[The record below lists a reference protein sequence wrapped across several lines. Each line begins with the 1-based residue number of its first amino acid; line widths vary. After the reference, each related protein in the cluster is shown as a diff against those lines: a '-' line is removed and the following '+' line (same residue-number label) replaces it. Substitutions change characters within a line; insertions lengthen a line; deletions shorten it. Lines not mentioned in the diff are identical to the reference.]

1 MFNSHQPSEKDLP
14 SSSQLIKSTIIAFVV
29 ATILLALVILP
40 AEYGVDPTG
49 VGHALGL
56 KKMGEIKNTLKE
68 ESLIEPEVLIDE
80 NQIKNES
87 QTKST
92 IEINQ
97 EIMAVTIAPGEAIE
111 IKLEM
116 KKGAIA
122 QYKWSTENGTLNFNL
137 HGDGYKGMHKSATYK
152 KGKMVASDKGE
163 LVAEFDG
170 YHGWFWRN
178 RNDES
183 VNVKLEAMGDFIQM
197 KKMK

>member
-1 MFNSHQPSEKDLP
+1 MNHKHKPPESDLP
-14 SSSQLIKSTIIAFVV
+14 TSSQLLKSTIIAFVV
-29 ATILLALVILP
+29 ASFLLLLVILP

-49 VGHALGL
+49 VGEFIGL
-56 KKMGEIKNTLKE
+56 KKMGEIKISLEKE
-68 ESLIEPEVLIDE
+68 ALTEPEILKD
-80 NQIKNES
+80 NLTKNEKV
-87 QTKST
+87 KSG
-92 IEINQ
+92 IFEEKQDIMEVEI
-97 EIMAVTIAPGEAIE
+97 ASGEAIE

-122 QYKWSTENGTLNFNL
+122 QYKWSTENGALNFNL

-178 RNDES
+178 RNDAT
-183 VNVKLEAMGDFIQM
+183 VKVLLEVTGDFIQM
-197 KKMK
+197 KRI

>member
-1 MFNSHQPSEKDLP
+1 MNHTHKPPESDLP
-14 SSSQLIKSTIIAFVV
+14 TSSQLLKSTIIAFVV
-29 ATILLALVILP
+29 ASFLLLLVILP

-56 KKMGEIKNTLKE
+56 KKMGEIKKSLEKE
-68 ESLIEPEVLIDE
+68 ALTEPEILKDNLTK
-80 NQIKNES
+80 NQKV
-87 QTKST
+87 KS
-92 IEINQ
+92 EIFEEKQ
-97 EIMAVTIAPGEAIE
+97 DIMEVEIASGEAIE

-122 QYKWSTENGTLNFNL
+122 QYKWSTENGALNFNL
-137 HGDGYKGMHKSATYK
+137 HGDGYKGMHKTATYK

-178 RNDES
+178 RNDAT
-183 VNVKLEAMGDFIQM
+183 VKVLLEVTGDFIQM
-197 KKMK
+197 KRIK

>member
-14 SSSQLIKSTIIAFVV
+14 SSAQLLKSTIIAFVV
-29 ATILLALVILP
+29 ASFLLLLVILP

-49 VGHALGL
+49 VGEFIGL
-56 KKMGEIKNTLKE
+56 KKMGEIKISLEKE
-68 ESLIEPEVLIDE
+68 ALTEPEILKD
-80 NQIKNES
+80 NLTKNEKV
-87 QTKST
+87 KSG
-92 IEINQ
+92 IFEEKQDIMEVEI
-97 EIMAVTIAPGEAIE
+97 ASGEAIE

-122 QYKWSTENGTLNFNL
+122 QYKWSTENGALNFNL

-170 YHGWFWRN
+170 YHGWFLRN
-178 RNDES
+178 RNDAT
-183 VNVKLEAMGDFIQM
+183 VKVLLEVTGDFIQM
-197 KKMK
+197 KRI

>member
-1 MFNSHQPSEKDLP
+1 MNHTHKPPESDLP
-14 SSSQLIKSTIIAFVV
+14 TSSQLLKSTIIAFVV
-29 ATILLALVILP
+29 ASFLLLLVILP

-56 KKMGEIKNTLKE
+56 KKMGEIKKSLEKE
-68 ESLIEPEVLIDE
+68 ALTEPEILKD
-80 NQIKNES
+80 NLTKNEKV
-87 QTKST
+87 KS
-92 IEINQ
+92 EIFEEKQ
-97 EIMAVTIAPGEAIE
+97 DIMEVEIASGEAIE

-122 QYKWSTENGTLNFNL
+122 QYKWSTENGALNFNL
-137 HGDGYKGMHKSATYK
+137 HGDGYKGMHKTATYK

-178 RNDES
+178 RNDAT
-183 VNVKLEAMGDFIQM
+183 VKVLLEVTGDFIQM
-197 KKMK
+197 KRIK

>member
-1 MFNSHQPSEKDLP
+1 MNHKHKPPESDLP
-14 SSSQLIKSTIIAFVV
+14 TSSQLLKSTIIAFVV
-29 ATILLALVILP
+29 ASFLLLLVILP

-56 KKMGEIKNTLKE
+56 KKMGEIKKSLEKE
-68 ESLIEPEVLIDE
+68 ALTEPEILKDNLTK
-80 NQIKNES
+80 NQKV
-87 QTKST
+87 KS
-92 IEINQ
+92 EIFEEKQ
-97 EIMAVTIAPGEAIE
+97 DIMEVEIASGEAIE

-122 QYKWSTENGTLNFNL
+122 QYKWSTENGALNFNL
-137 HGDGYKGMHKSATYK
+137 HGDGYKGMHKTATYK

-178 RNDES
+178 RNDAT
-183 VNVKLEAMGDFIQM
+183 VKVLLEVTGDFIQM
-197 KKMK
+197 KRI

>member
-1 MFNSHQPSEKDLP
+1 MNHTHKPPESDLP
-14 SSSQLIKSTIIAFVV
+14 TSSQLLKSTIIAFVV
-29 ATILLALVILP
+29 ASFLLLLVILP

-56 KKMGEIKNTLKE
+56 KKMGEIKKSLEKE
-68 ESLIEPEVLIDE
+68 ALTEPEILKDNLTK
-80 NQIKNES
+80 NQKV
-87 QTKST
+87 KS
-92 IEINQ
+92 EIFEEKQ
-97 EIMAVTIAPGEAIE
+97 DIMEVEIASGEAIE

-122 QYKWSTENGTLNFNL
+122 QYKWSTENGALNFNL
-137 HGDGYKGMHKSATYK
+137 HGDGYKGMHKTATYK

-178 RNDES
+178 RNDAT
-183 VNVKLEAMGDFIQM
+183 VKVLLEVTGDFIQM
-197 KKMK
+197 KRI